1 MNSFRRKDMRFRI
14 SEPAISRG
22 FRNNCIY
29 IFNIKFWTSFFFL
42 PFTKPWSR
50 ARFPLMFSLVLSFLL
65 TIFPNS
71 SSAEKVILKIG
82 TLAPEGSTWVK
93 AFRDIDREL
102 GQKTGNQVAIRIF
115 PGGVLGD
122 EEDMLRKIKVG
133 QIQGGFFSGG
143 GLGIIFKDIKILVIP
158 SLFENYKE
166 VDAVMAK
173 MGGYFEKGLLDNGFK
188 VMGWA
193 ESGFIY
199 LFSKFPIKGAADL
212 RKGKVWIW
220 EDTAIGR
227 AVFKELGVNGIPLG
241 IPDVLV
247 SLQTGMIDTV
257 YASPAAAIS
266 MQWFTRV
273 SYMTDVPLSYS
284 VGAAILSKSAYEKIP
299 PALRET
305 VEEIFRRHLSLLK
318 DNVRKEDQKAI
329 NVLTKH
335 GIKLISPNGKEV
347 KEMQALSLK
356 GVDTLGEDTF
366 TKKTLT
372 EIKNFLKTLRKEN

>member
-1 MNSFRRKDMRFRI
+1 MKLRISDCGLQNINLGRETISSFRRRTPSHQPSIVLRPSSLVSRLSSLI
-14 SEPAISRG
+14 SIS
-22 FRNNCIY
+22 ILL
-29 IFNIKFWTSFFFL
+29 SLMLFFL
-42 PFTKPWSR
+42 SILKPV
-50 ARFPLMFSLVLSFLL
+50 PV
-65 TIFPNS
+65 
-71 SSAEKVILKIG
+71 SADQVILKIG
-82 TLAPEGSTWVK
+82 TLAPEGSSWVK
-93 AFRDIDREL
+93 AFRDINQEL
-102 GQKTGNQVAIRIF
+102 AKKTGNQVVIRIF

-143 GLGIIFKDIKILVIP
+143 GLGLIFKDIKILVIP

-166 VDAVMAK
+166 VDAVLNK
-173 MGGYFEKGLLDNGFK
+173 MGPYFEKGILDNGFK
-188 VMGWA
+188 IMGWS

-199 LFSKFPIKGAADL
+199 LYSKHPIKNAADL

-284 VGAAILSKSAYEKIP
+284 VGAAVLHRSAFEKIP
-299 PALRET
+299 PALRAT
-305 VEEIFRRHLSLLK
+305 VEEVFRRHLALLK
-318 DNVRKEDQKAI
+318 ENVRKEDQKAI
-329 NVLTKH
+329 SVLAKQ
-335 GIKLISPNGKEV
+335 GIKIISPNAIEV
-347 KEMQALSLK
+347 KEMQALSMK
-356 GVDTLGEDTF
+356 GVDTLGEDVF
-366 TKKTLT
+366 PKKTLAET
-372 EIKNFLKTLRKEN
+372 KALLKTLRKEN

>member
-1 MNSFRRKDMRFRI
+1 
-14 SEPAISRG
+14 
-22 FRNNCIY
+22 
-29 IFNIKFWTSFFFL
+29 
-42 PFTKPWSR
+42 
-50 ARFPLMFSLVLSFLL
+50 
-65 TIFPNS
+65 
-71 SSAEKVILKIG
+71 
-82 TLAPEGSTWVK
+82 TLAPEGSSWVK
-93 AFRDIDREL
+93 AFRDINREL
-102 GQKTGNQVAIRIF
+102 AQKTGNQVAIRIF

-133 QIQGGFFSGG
+133 QIQGGFFTGG
-143 GLGIIFKDIKILVIP
+143 GLGLIFKDIKILVIP

-166 VDAVMAK
+166 VDALMNK
-173 MGGYFEKGLLDNGFK
+173 MSGYFEKGILDNGFK
-188 VMGWA
+188 IMGWG

-199 LFSKFPIKGAADL
+199 LFSKNPIKNAADL

-284 VGAAILSKSAYEKIP
+284 VGASVLHRSAFEKIP
-299 PALRET
+299 PALRGT
-305 VEEIFRRHLSLLK
+305 VEEIFRHHLALLK
-318 DNVRKEDQKAI
+318 ENVRKEDQKAI
-329 NVLTKH
+329 TVLAKQ
-335 GIKLISPNGKEV
+335 GIKLVSPNAKEV
-347 KEMQALSLK
+347 KEMQALSMK
-356 GVDTLGEDTF
+356 GVDTLGEDVF
-366 TKKTLT
+366 PKKTLA
-372 EIKNFLKTLRKEN
+372 EAKALLKTLRKEN

>member
-1 MNSFRRKDMRFRI
+1 M
-14 SEPAISRG
+14 PL
-22 FRNNCIY
+22 
-29 IFNIKFWTSFFFL
+29 FF
-42 PFTKPWSR
+42 
-50 ARFPLMFSLVLSFLL
+50 LSFLNPD
-65 TIFPNS
+65 IA
-71 SSAEKVILKIG
+71 SAEKVILKIG

-93 AFRDIDREL
+93 TFRDINREL
-102 GQKTGNQVAIRIF
+102 GEKTRDQVAIRIF

-143 GLGIIFKDIKILVIP
+143 GLGLIFKDIKILVIP

-173 MGGYFEKGLLDNGFK
+173 MSGHFEKGIEDNGFK
-188 VMGWA
+188 IMGWA

-199 LFSKFPIKGAADL
+199 LFSKHPIKGAADL

-227 AVFKELGVNGIPLG
+227 AVFKELGINGIPLG

-257 YASPAAAIS
+257 YASPGAAIS

-284 VGAAILSKSAYEKIP
+284 VGAAVLQKSAFEKIP
-299 PALRET
+299 QALRGT
-305 VEEIFRRHLSLLK
+305 VEEIFRRHLALLK
-318 DNVRKEDQKAI
+318 ENVRKEDQKAI
-329 NVLTKH
+329 GVLTKQ
-335 GIKLISPNGKEV
+335 GIKLISPNNKEL

-356 GVDTLGEDTF
+356 GVDTLGEDVF
-366 TKKTLT
+366 SKKTLAEVKT
-372 EIKNFLKTLRKEN
+372 FLKALRKEN

>member
-1 MNSFRRKDMRFRI
+1 MRLWIADCGLRSNRSLGLRIADRGSRNFNQKSGEALSLTSPLPLPASF
-14 SEPAISRG
+14 
-22 FRNNCIY
+22 
-29 IFNIKFWTSFFFL
+29 
-42 PFTKPWSR
+42 
-50 ARFPLMFSLVLSFLL
+50 LSFLIL
-65 TIFPNS
+65 LLVPLFILSFLNPDIA
-71 SSAEKVILKIG
+71 SAEKVILKIG

-93 AFRDIDREL
+93 AFRDINREL
-102 GQKTGNQVAIRIF
+102 GEKTKGQVAIRIF

-173 MGGYFEKGLLDNGFK
+173 MSGHFEKGIEDNGFK
-188 VMGWA
+188 IMGWA

-199 LFSKFPIKGAADL
+199 LFSKHPIKGAADL

-227 AVFKELGVNGIPLG
+227 AVFKELGINGIPLG

-257 YASPAAAIS
+257 YASPGAAIS

-284 VGAAILSKSAYEKIP
+284 VGAAVLHKSAFEKIP
-299 PALRET
+299 QALRGT
-305 VEEIFRRHLSLLK
+305 VEEIFRRHLALLK
-318 DNVRKEDQKAI
+318 EKVRQEDQKAI
-329 NVLTKH
+329 SVLTRQ
-335 GIKLISPNGKEV
+335 GIKLISPNQKEV

-356 GVDTLGEDTF
+356 GVDTLGEDIF
-366 TKKTLT
+366 SKKTLA
-372 EIKNFLKTLRKEN
+372 EVKAFLKNLRKEN